1 MKKILIIL
9 LTIPLIF
16 GSCEKEDDSP
26 NSNSN
31 TGNPIGNTPLGTTG
45 YFIDDYNDNIWK
57 TTDSGN
63 NWTEVT
69 DIRNYFNT
77 SSSVQGSISFV
88 N

>member
-9 LTIPLIF
+9 ITIPLIF

-31 TGNPIGNTPLGTTG
+31 NGNNPIGNTSTGTTG
-45 YFIDDYNDNIWK
+45 YIVEDYNDKLYK
-57 TTDSGN
+57 TTNSGST
-63 NWTEVT
+63 WVEVT
-69 DIRNYFNT
+69 DFYSITNGSFSPT
-77 SSSVQGSISFV
+77 SISFI

>member
-9 LTIPLIF
+9 ITIPLIF

-31 TGNPIGNTPLGTTG
+31 NSNNPIGNTPTGTTG
-45 YFIDDYNDNIWK
+45 YMFDDSYNDLYK
-57 TTDSGN
+57 TTNSGST
-63 NWTEVT
+63 WTLVT
-69 DIRNYFNT
+69 DL
-77 SSSVQGSISFV
+77 GSLLNIGSGTISFV

>member
-31 TGNPIGNTPLGTTG
+31 TGNNTTGNTSSGTTG
-45 YFIDDYNDNIWK
+45 YLFDDYYKNLYK
-57 TTDSGN
+57 TTNSGST
-63 NWTEVT
+63 WVEVT
-69 DIRNYFNT
+69 DLVSYFGNFGT
-77 SSSVQGSISFV
+77 ASISFI